1 MPTPGRHD
9 QTDPSPAV
17 ADLLRRAAAPGFE
30 AWQQRIVRLGG
41 CTNPIHLVG
50 SADTVDTS
58 SGEILHTHNTD
69 DGLLL
74 VPCGNRRSA
83 VCPSCSELYRGDTY
97 QLIRAGL
104 VGGKQTPMT
113 VTEHPRVFATVT
125 APGFG
130 AVHTRREHSGTP
142 ARCRPRR
149 TGGNCAHG
157 RPLACNER
165 HGQDDPRFGEPLCPD
180 CYNYRGAV
188 LWQAHA
194 GQLWH
199 RLTIQVRRE
208 LALIG
213 GISRTRLAKVLRLSY
228 AKVAEYQRR
237 GLIHFHAVLRLDG
250 PDGPTTEPPGWA
262 TLRALETAIRQAATK
277 VRVTVPGPE
286 VTSRRY
292 DFRFGK
298 QLDIRPIDAFAP
310 GEAITSA
317 AVAGYIAKYATKGAE
332 SAGAIHY
339 RIRSLAELELLAM
352 RDHVRQMVTTCWELG
367 GLEPYRDLGLRRWA
381 HMLGFRGHFST
392 KSRRYSTTLGALRQA
407 RTDHRA
413 EMLRQ
418 ALGLGSHP
426 TVVVGRWRYAGR
438 GYSPAAALIAA
449 GARTTGQEGVPWLNV
464 S

>member
-1 MPTPGRHD
+1 MPTPGHHD
-9 QTDPSPAV
+9 QTAPPQAV
-17 ADLLRRAAAPGFE
+17 ADLIHRATSPDFQ
-30 AWQQRIVRLGG
+30 AWQQRIVRLRG

-50 SADTVDTS
+50 AAHTVDAT
-58 SGEILHTHNTD
+58 SGEILHTHTSHD
-69 DGLLL
+69 TPLLI
-74 VPCGNRRSA
+74 PCGNRRSA
-83 VCPSCSELYRGDTY
+83 VCPTCSELYRGDTL

-104 VGGKQTPMT
+104 VGGKHTPT
-113 VTEHPRVFATVT
+113 SVTTHPRVFATFT

-130 AVHTRREHSGTP
+130 PVHTRRQRDGTQL
-142 ARCRPRR
+142 RCRPRR
-149 TGGNCAHG
+149 TGGTCPHG

-165 HGQDDPRFGEPLCPD
+165 HQPGDPRFGEPLCPA
-180 CYNYRGAV
+180 CYDYRGAV

-199 RLTIQVRRE
+199 RLAMQIRRE
-208 LALIG
+208 LARLG
-213 GISRTRLAKVLRLSY
+213 GIPRSRLAKILRLSY

-250 PDGPTTEPPGWA
+250 PDGPTTQPPPWA
-262 TLRALETAIRQAATK
+262 TLHTLETAIRHAAAK
-277 VRVTVPGPE
+277 VHVTAPRAGE
-286 VTSRRY
+286 AGRY

-332 SAGAIHY
+332 STGALHH
-339 RIRSLAELELLAM
+339 RIRSLAHLELLPM
-352 RDHVRQMVTTCWELG
+352 RDHVRTMVATSWELG
-367 GLEPYRDLGLRRWA
+367 GLKQYENLGLRRWA

-413 EMLRQ
+413 EQLRQ
-418 ALGLGSHP
+418 ALGIADRP
-426 TVVVGRWRYAGR
+426 TLIVGRWRYAGH

-449 GARTTGQEGVPWLNV
+449 GVRDPGGEEPL
-464 S
+464 